1 MAMQNCPRSSRRQDA
16 PSMGSTQLFRRH
28 HTRCAQLNRPVIFA
42 VTFPSHELIRDFRF
56 FSTFAGAKGRQCP
69 PQTGHNFKAAPPTR
83 RIWWTHSSQNA
94 LSQSMH
100 AIVAWEVG

>member
-1 MAMQNCPRSSRRQDA
+1 MRSAQKSIA
-16 PSMGSTQLFRRH
+16 ANVWLFRRH

-83 RIWWTHSSQNA
+83 RIWWTHSSQNV